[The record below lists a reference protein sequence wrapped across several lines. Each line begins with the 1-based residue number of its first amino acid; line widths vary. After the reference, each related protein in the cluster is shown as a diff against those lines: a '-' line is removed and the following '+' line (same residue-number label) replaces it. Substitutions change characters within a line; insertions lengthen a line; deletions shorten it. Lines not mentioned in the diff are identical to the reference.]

1 MEFEEDRGTILPNF
15 VAYHRIQLESSGV
28 PQHFWETLCRKLNEQ
43 IFDAGNTFQL
53 LKIES
58 ENESVKPFW
67 KVVVSREEGVE
78 ASDPSQVYLVDHA
91 WTYKVS
97 EARSHLRA
105 IDGLLERMKG
115 LMEIKDDSTWDE
127 AVDRVFNEM
136 WKFNQTYTIGS
147 VSDVEERI
155 PIWYILDEFGSAIQH
170 SNEPTFRAV
179 PFIHLPHQV
188 PYTILFPIKDV
199 AKDEE
204 VTRDYVEG
212 PVTHPD
218 FRDVLLLPWFPK
230 SFTLADF
237 RQEEPNE
244 EYFLKGHTTESLPN
258 LDADY
263 AAKLEPQTKL
273 KVYSEYRF
281 INEYLKH
288 PRFEITFVEEDA
300 DILWYMHHFTDY
312 RELGE
317 RNTLGYVNQF
327 PFENVITIKDLL
339 AIVSRRN
346 SNDSGQS
353 ELETLETNPL
363 WLPTTFNL
371 KTELLKFVSYY
382 QRRQEKGLDNYWIC
396 KPWNLARSID
406 THITSNLDYILRLPF
421 TGPKIAQK
429 YIEDPV
435 LYSRPDCG
443 DVKFDIRY
451 VVLLKSVKPLV
462 AYAYKN
468 FFLRF
473 SNKPFE
479 LRDFDD
485 YEKHFTVMNYS
496 NSALL
501 YRKLCHEFIEGFQHQ
516 YPEYKWDDI
525 EAKIFK
531 MLHELL
537 VAATCRDPPCGI
549 AHSPYSRALYAADIM
564 LSWWMD
570 SDGHRVMQPKLLEVN
585 WSPDCQRA
593 CEYYPDFYDD
603 IFGLLFLDEEKDIF
617 RLL

>member
-1 MEFEEDRGTILPNF
+1 
-15 VAYHRIQLESSGV
+15 
-28 PQHFWETLCRKLNEQ
+28 
-43 IFDAGNTFQL
+43 
-53 LKIES
+53 
-58 ENESVKPFW
+58 
-67 KVVVSREEGVE
+67 
-78 ASDPSQVYLVDHA
+78 
-91 WTYKVS
+91 
-97 EARSHLRA
+97 
-105 IDGLLERMKG
+105 
-115 LMEIKDDSTWDE
+115 
-127 AVDRVFNEM
+127 
-136 WKFNQTYTIGS
+136 